1 MIHGQVTTF
10 YFEQSR
16 ATPDLDPSGPA
27 TVYTNQRPPNLSLD
41 GGNSV
46 PLVPLA
52 DGSLRLFRPLD
63 PFFFLFSLG
72 LPCL

>member
-16 ATPDLDPSGPA
+16 ATPDLDPGGGPA
-27 TVYTNQRPPNLSLD
+27 TVCTNQRLPNLSLD

-63 PFFFLFSLG
+63 PFFFPFSLVF
-72 LPCL
+72 LP